1 MRWHKR
7 DSGLSWNGCGLSTP
21 LPIQV
26 QVHGPSLVTATQWV
40 SGLRQSNLQFHPWQ
54 ELLAVQHL
62 ASPACPFSVVCLC
75 PPPHPPR
82 PALQL
87 LGIQCHFPQH
97 FLNFSDRPAPPY
109 PHFWALGNTSACKI
123 GTEGEA
129 TTHCPQWVRG
139 NDVTV
144 QECLRA
150 RRKDS

>member
-1 MRWHKR
+1 MAQERLWAQLEWLWSFYTLTHTGPGTWSFSSDSYTMGIWTETKQPTVPPLAGALGCST
-7 DSGLSWNGCGLSTP
+7 SGLPCLPFFCGLP
-21 LPIQV
+21 LP
-26 QVHGPSLVTATQWV
+26 T
-40 SGLRQSNLQFHPWQ
+40 
-54 ELLAVQHL
+54 
-62 ASPACPFSVVCLC
+62 
-75 PPPHPPR
+75 PHPPR

-129 TTHCPQWVRG
+129 TTQCPQWVRG

-150 RRKDS
+150 WRKDS